1 MATRQAGAEA
11 TFEVVIGL
19 SDSAAAQG
27 FEDSPVDVEVITDSV
42 ENVLSVPVTSLIAL
56 AEGGY
61 AVAVQDGSGVRL
73 VAVDPGF
80 FARGMV
86 EITGALSAGDMVEV
100 P

>member
-1 MATRQAGAEA
+1 M
-11 TFEVVIGL
+11 
-19 SDSAAAQG
+19 
-27 FEDSPVDVEVITDSV
+27 
-42 ENVLSVPVTSLIAL
+42 PVTSLIAL

-86 EITGALSAGDMVEV
+86 EITGALSVGDMVEV